1 LANPNKALHLTQR
14 RIPRQLRHFN
24 VPSEVN
30 IKLDLVHQYNVVEV
44 IALDRPGLLA
54 QIGALFSKQN
64 IDIKTARI
72 ATLGERAEDVFF
84 ITDTHGKPLDIDA
97 AKELGELLMQELDAQ
112 NPN

>member
-1 LANPNKALHLTQR
+1 M
-14 RIPRQLRHFN
+14 RHFN

-30 IKLDLVHQYNVVEV
+30 IKLDTVRQYNVVEV

-54 QIGALFSKQN
+54 QIGALFSKLDV
-64 IDIKTARI
+64 DIKTARI

-84 ITDTHGKPLDIDA
+84 ITDANGNPLDNDA

-112 NPN
+112 NPS